1 MSNKCS
7 YSTLGAAQRG
17 KKTVRSVAV
26 GGKSPK
32 LHLINVSQGTHKIPQ
47 EDLHIY
53 LNTMCICEITTC
65 MSPAVRAIS

>member
-7 YSTLGAAQRG
+7 YSTLGAAQRK

-47 EDLHIY
+47 EDMHIY
-53 LNTMCICEITTC
+53 
-65 MSPAVRAIS
+65 